1 MKLTRQVILIA
12 LLTALIAGAG
22 ACAYAADKP
31 PFSEEFEKKIGA
43 EAAAQVEKEY
53 KLYEDEEAHAR
64 LVAMVSEITAASS
77 RPDVVYDVRL
87 LDTEDVNAFSLPG
100 GIVYVTKGLL
110 EEAGSDHEIAGVLA
124 HEIAHN
130 CTYDALRQAEKN
142 EEMFTTNIAAL
153 ITGILLG
160 ADSDMV
166 STIMIAGEYVR
177 RGILGGYS
185 IKMETAADEHAME
198 YIMGTSY
205 NPVGLVTFMER
216 LAAEY
221 RRKPQLELGFLQTH
235 PDSPDRVV
243 ALKELLLHAGVDLN
257 RRAATEWE
265 KPLAEEVESNG
276 SSYAHVTLRGIEI
289 VRMLNAGPAHDT
301 PLARAEEAA
310 GRLTEVMQ
318 AGLQRFQVRVGES
331 AGNPA
336 LIGDGTVIFVVYPED
351 AQALG
356 VEQRAVAQSARVAVL
371 EAMHKEQLERLMGTI
386 DRPTEAAPEA
396 PVPETEAGG

>member
-1 MKLTRQVILIA
+1 MKLTRGVILIA
-12 LLTALIAGAG
+12 LLAALFAGAG
-22 ACAYAADKP
+22 ACAYAAGKP

-53 KLYEDEEAHAR
+53 KRYEDEEAHTR
-64 LVAMVSEITAASS
+64 LVAMVNEIAAASS
-77 RPDVVYDVRL
+77 RPNVVYDVRL

-160 ADSDMV
+160 ANNDMV
-166 STIMIAGEYVR
+166 STIMVAGEYVR

-185 IKMETAADEHAME
+185 IKMETAADAHAME
-198 YIMGTSY
+198 YIMRTSY
-205 NPVGLVTFMER
+205 NPVGLATFMER

-221 RRKPQLELGFLQTH
+221 RRKPQLELGFLKTH

-265 KPLAEEVESNG
+265 RPIAEEVHSGG

-289 VRMLNAGPAHDT
+289 VRMLNAGPAHET

-318 AGLQRFQVRVGES
+318 AGLQRFQVGVGQS
-331 AGNPA
+331 GGNPT
-336 LIGDGTVIFVVYPED
+336 LVGDGTIIFVVYPED

-356 VEQRAVAQSARVAVL
+356 VDQGEVAQAARVALL

-386 DRPTEAAPEA
+386 DRPTEGAPE
-396 PVPETEAGG
+396 VPAAEAGAAG